1 MAEEKPS
8 DNKSQDPLEGEFL
21 REVIF
26 GANDGVVTSIGF
38 LVGIVGA
45 VSNQTLIVISGV
57 LTITAGAVSMALGN
71 YLGVKSQN
79 EFYRTREVKDVSWV
93 ESNAVL
99 AGTIMG
105 ISYLIAGFPPLLPF
119 IFIRPTARALVMSII
134 LAVFVMGVIGFIR
147 WLLNKGS
154 LSGKIGE
161 TIIIGIIAAA
171 IGFIAGEVLNLLGI
185 SGGGV

>member
-1 MAEEKPS
+1 MK
-8 DNKSQDPLEGEFL
+8 NPLEGEFL
-21 REVIF
+21 REIIF

-57 LTITAGAVSMALGN
+57 LTIVAGAASMALGN

-79 EFYRTREVKDVSWV
+79 EFYKSREVKHVSWV
-93 ESNAVL
+93 ESNAAL
-99 AGTIMG
+99 AGIIMG
-105 ISYLIAGFPPLLPF
+105 TSYLLAGFPPLVPF
-119 IFIRPTARALVMSII
+119 MVIKPIARALIMSII
-134 LAVFVMGVIGFIR
+134 IAVFVMGLIGFIR

-161 TIIIGIIAAA
+161 TITIGIIAAA
-171 IGFIAGEVLNLLGI
+171 IGFIAGEVLNLLGL
-185 SGGGV
+185 SAVGV

>member
-1 MAEEKPS
+1 MK
-8 DNKSQDPLEGEFL
+8 NPLEGEIL
-21 REVIF
+21 REIIF

-45 VSNQTLIVISGV
+45 VSNQTLIIISGV
-57 LTITAGAVSMALGN
+57 LTIVAGAASMALGN

-79 EFYRTREVKDVSWV
+79 EFYKSRDVKNVSWV
-93 ESNAVL
+93 ENNAVL

-105 ISYLIAGFPPLLPF
+105 IAYLLAGFPPLIPF
-119 IFIRPTARALVMSII
+119 MIVKPTARALIMSII
-134 LAVFVMGVIGFIR
+134 VAVFVMGLIGFVR

-161 TIIIGIIAAA
+161 TITIGIIAAA
-171 IGFIAGEVLNLLGI
+171 IGFLAGEVLNMLGL
-185 SGGGV
+185 SGVGV